1 MSALGFFENA
11 IASGMVPEPNQL
23 YRDLNQA
30 FIDEQ
35 WENTTARY
43 TVDEQKMVDGGFPA
57 FEFDSI
63 EVWINYVIG
72 QVSSSAKNGD
82 DFRQLA
88 FRSIEHPC
96 VRGRYY
102 YFEDNYWISTFTD
115 EHDSIAK
122 TAVVRRC
129 NNFMR
134 IVDPENGA
142 IFSIPCVVEYDMSS
156 PSVQVS
162 RYVLTP
168 NNHAVVMVQGNA
180 DTLRLFKTNTRYI
193 LGGRPF
199 KLYGYQN
206 AILDDL
212 SSPMPTLLYLD
223 LYLDELH
230 DKDDLTKQLADN
242 GVYDYQVKINSK
254 DMILPPES
262 TGVLTADVTL
272 NGIEVQRELVWGTS
286 DFRVV
291 SIDENGRYQVNGKI
305 GETATINVGILG
317 NTDVLASIR
326 FQIADSQSI
335 APEISIDPSFDHI
348 REYQT
353 IDFNVLAFYG
363 GQEYKPDAVELS
375 LSENDVV
382 TSNDYLS
389 IDETDNGYK
398 ITCLKRTKIPQM
410 LYISVSNQTPIFTA
424 STSQAIQIT
433 SMLG

>member
-63 EVWINYVIG
+63 EVWINYVVG
-72 QVSSSAKNGD
+72 QTSTGMKNGD
-82 DFRQLA
+82 DFRQLT

-134 IVDPENGA
+134 IVDSENGA

-162 RYVLTP
+162 RYILTP
-168 NNHAVVMVQGNA
+168 NNHAVVMVQGNS

-291 SIDENGRYQVNGKI
+291 SIDENGQYQVNGKI

-317 NTDVLASIR
+317 NTDILASIQI
-326 FQIADSQSI
+326 QIADAQNI
-335 APEISIDPSFDHI
+335 TPEISIDQSFDHI

-363 GQEYKPDAVELS
+363 GQEYKPDTVELS
-375 LSENDVV
+375 LSENDIV
-382 TSNDYLS
+382 TSNNYLS
-389 IDETDNGYK
+389 IAETDNGYK

-410 LYISVSNQTPIFTA
+410 LYISVSNQTPSFTA
-424 STSQAIQIT
+424 STSHAIQIT

>member
-82 DFRQLA
+82 DFRQLT

-102 YFEDNYWISTFTD
+102 YFEDNYWIGTFTD
-115 EHDSIAK
+115 EHDSVAK
-122 TAVVRRC
+122 TMVVRRC
-129 NNFMR
+129 NNFIR

-162 RYVLTP
+162 RYILTP

-230 DKDDLTKQLADN
+230 DKDDLTKRLADN

-262 TGVLTADVTL
+262 AGVLTADVTL

-326 FQIADSQSI
+326 LQIADSQSI

-353 IDFNVLAFYG
+353 IDFNVLVFYG
-363 GQEYKPDAVELS
+363 GQEYTPDTVELS
-375 LSENDVV
+375 LSENDTV
-382 TSNDYLS
+382 TSNNYLS

-410 LYISVSNQTPIFTA
+410 LYISVSNQTPSFTA
-424 STSQAIQIT
+424 STSHAIQIT

>member
-1 MSALGFFENA
+1 M
-11 IASGMVPEPNQL
+11 
-23 YRDLNQA
+23 
-30 FIDEQ
+30 
-35 WENTTARY
+35 
-43 TVDEQKMVDGGFPA
+43 
-57 FEFDSI
+57 
-63 EVWINYVIG
+63 
-72 QVSSSAKNGD
+72 KNGD

-122 TAVVRRC
+122 TVVVRRC

-162 RYVLTP
+162 RYILTP

-291 SIDENGRYQVNGKI
+291 SIDENGQYQVNGKI

-326 FQIADSQSI
+326 LQIADSQSI

-375 LSENDVV
+375 LSENDIV

-398 ITCLKRTKIPQM
+398 ITCLKRTKIPQT
-410 LYISVSNQTPIFTA
+410 LYISVSNQTPSFTA
-424 STSQAIQIT
+424 STSHAIQIT

>member
-63 EVWINYVIG
+63 EVWINYVVG
-72 QVSSSAKNGD
+72 QTSTGMKNGD

-115 EHDSIAK
+115 EHDSITK

-291 SIDENGRYQVNGKI
+291 SIDENGRYQVNGKT
-305 GETATINVGILG
+305 GETATIDVGILG

-326 FQIADSQSI
+326 LQIADAQSI

-363 GQEYKPDAVELS
+363 GQEYTPDTVELS
-375 LSENDVV
+375 LSENDIV
-382 TSNDYLS
+382 TSNNYLS
-389 IDETDNGYK
+389 IAETDNGYK
-398 ITCLKRTKIPQM
+398 ITCLKRTQIPQT
-410 LYISVSNQTPIFTA
+410 LHISVSNQTPSFTA

>member
-63 EVWINYVIG
+63 EVWINYVVG
-72 QVSSSAKNGD
+72 QTSSGVKNGD

-115 EHDSIAK
+115 KHDSIAK

-134 IVDPENGA
+134 IIDPENGA

-162 RYVLTP
+162 RYILTP

-230 DKDDLTKQLADN
+230 DKDDLSKQLADN
-242 GVYDYQVKINSK
+242 GVYDYQVKINSG
-254 DMILPPES
+254 DMKLPPES
-262 TGVLTADVTL
+262 DGTLTADVTL

-286 DFRVV
+286 DFSVV
-291 SIDENGRYQVNGKI
+291 SIDENGNYRVNGKT
-305 GETATINVGILG
+305 GEKATINVGILG
-317 NTDVLASIR
+317 NAQNLASIEI
-326 FQIADSQSI
+326 QVADAEDI
-335 APEISIDPSFDHI
+335 APMISIDPSFDHI
-348 REYQT
+348 REYQS
-353 IDFNVLAFYG
+353 IDFNVLVSYG
-363 GQEYKPDAVELS
+363 GRVYTPDTVELS
-375 LSENDVV
+375 LSENSVV
-382 TSNDYLS
+382 TSNNYLM
-389 IDETDNGYK
+389 IEKTLDGYK
-398 ITCLKRTKIPQM
+398 ITCLKRTKAPQT
-410 LYISVSNQTPIFTA
+410 LYISVSNQTPSFTA
-424 STSQAIQIT
+424 STSQVIQLT